1 VIKKEFYNFET
12 ENGNSKINIKNLE
25 EKKMKKIIILSLIIV
40 LLMGISFS
48 VGSAKEFKPKA
59 EYTMTV
65 NVNPAFGWG
74 MSAQKWCDLIN
85 ERTDG
90 KINVKPY
97 WGSQLLAG
105 KQMNWFQAVA
115 EGSIDFAVESTIN
128 SSAVVK
134 SHNLFSLP
142 FFINTF
148 ENLDKIEY
156 GETGKKMFAEMEKMQ
171 VKALAWGE
179 NGFRQITNNIRPVR
193 TPEDMK
199 GLRLRVC
206 PTPIYDDIFK
216 QLGADPIHM
225 NWGDAVTGFQQ
236 GAVDGQEN
244 PYGVLL
250 PVKIWE
256 YHKYATNWNY
266 LVDPLLFVVN
276 KGVWDSFP
284 EDIQIIIKEA
294 AEEAGIWEKAF
305 VRRGLDGD
313 ISINILK
320 DKFGETL
327 EILDQV
333 AYVKTMG
340 MEVIELTAAE
350 LRAFK
355 EATKPVLDK
364 WISEVGVDFVAAAT
378 LDMSK

>member
-1 VIKKEFYNFET
+1 
-12 ENGNSKINIKNLE
+12 
-25 EKKMKKIIILSLIIV
+25 MKKIIILSLVIV
-40 LLMGISFS
+40 LTMGIAFS
-48 VGSAKEFKPKA
+48 VSSAKEFKPKA

-65 NVNPAFGWG
+65 NVGNTFGWG
-74 MSAQKWCDLIN
+74 MGAEKWCNLIQ
-85 ERTDG
+85 ERTGG

-115 EGSIDFAVESTIN
+115 EGSVDFAVESTIN
-128 SSAVVK
+128 SSSVVK

-142 FFINTF
+142 FFINTY

-179 NGFRQITNNIRPVR
+179 NGFRQITNNVRAVR

-276 KGVWDSFP
+276 KRVWDSFP
-284 EDIQIIIKEA
+284 EDIQTIIKEA
-294 AEEAGIWEKAF
+294 AEEAGMWEKAF

-320 DKFGETL
+320 DKFGETP
-327 EILDQV
+327 EISDQI
-333 AYVKTMG
+333 AYVKSKG
-340 MEVIELTAAE
+340 MDVVELTQAE
-350 LRAFK
+350 LNAFK

-364 WISEVGVDFVAAAT
+364 WIDEVGTDFVVSAK
-378 LDMSK
+378 LDMAK

>member
-1 VIKKEFYNFET
+1 MIKKEFYNFET

-85 ERTDG
+85 ERTGG

-179 NGFRQITNNIRPVR
+179 NGFRQITNNVRPVR

-206 PTPIYDDIFK
+206 PTPIYDDIYK

-284 EDIQIIIKEA
+284 EDIQTIIKEA

-320 DKFGETL
+320 DKFGETP

>member
-1 VIKKEFYNFET
+1 
-12 ENGNSKINIKNLE
+12 
-25 EKKMKKIIILSLIIV
+25 MKKIIISSLVIL
-40 LLMGISFS
+40 LLMGIIFS
-48 VGSAKEFKPKA
+48 VSSAKEFTPKA

-74 MSAQKWCDLIN
+74 MGAQKWCDLIK
-85 ERTDG
+85 ERTSG
-90 KINVKPY
+90 KINLKPY
-97 WGSQLLAG
+97 WDSQLLAG

-128 SSAVVK
+128 SSSVVK

-142 FFINTF
+142 FFINTYQ
-148 ENLDKIEY
+148 NLDKIEY

-179 NGFRQITNNIRPVR
+179 NGFRQLTNNVRPVR

-199 GLRLRVC
+199 GLRLRV
-206 PTPIYDDIFK
+206 PPAPIYDDIFK
-216 QLGADPIHM
+216 QLGAVPVDV

-276 KGVWDSFP
+276 KKVWDSFP
-284 EDIQIIIKEA
+284 EDLQIMIKEA
-294 AEEAGIWEKAF
+294 AEEAALWEKAL

-320 DKFGETL
+320 ETFGETL
-327 EILDQV
+327 EISDQV
-333 AYVKTMG
+333 AYVKG
-340 MEVIELTAAE
+340 KGVEVVELNEAE
-350 LRAFK
+350 LMAFK
-355 EATKPVLDK
+355 EATKPVFDQ
-364 WISEVGVDFVAAAT
+364 WIPQVGVDFVTSAQ
-378 LDMSK
+378 LDMAK

>member
-1 VIKKEFYNFET
+1 
-12 ENGNSKINIKNLE
+12 
-25 EKKMKKIIILSLIIV
+25 MKKIIILSLVV
-40 LLMGISFS
+40 LLFIGIIFS
-48 VGSAKEFKPKA
+48 VSSAKEFTPKA

-65 NVNPAFGWG
+65 NVSAAFGWG

-85 ERTDG
+85 ERTG
-90 KINVKPY
+90 GQINVKPY

-128 SSAVVK
+128 SSSVVK

-142 FFINTF
+142 FFINTY

-156 GETGKKMFAEMEKMQ
+156 GKTGKKMFAEMEKMQ

-179 NGFRQITNNIRPVR
+179 NGFRQLTNNVRAVR

-284 EDIQIIIKEA
+284 EDIQTIIKEA

-320 DKFGETL
+320 ETFGETP
-327 EILDQV
+327 EILDQI
-333 AYVKTMG
+333 AYVKTKG
-340 MEVIELTAAE
+340 MEVVELTEAE
-350 LRAFK
+350 LTAFK

-364 WISEVGVDFVAAAT
+364 WIDEVGVDFVASAK
-378 LDMSK
+378 LDMTK

>member
-1 VIKKEFYNFET
+1 
-12 ENGNSKINIKNLE
+12 
-25 EKKMKKIIILSLIIV
+25 MKKITILSLVV
-40 LLMGISFS
+40 LLLIGFIFSIS
-48 VGSAKEFKPKA
+48 SAEEFKPKT

-74 MSAQKWCDLIN
+74 MSAQKWCDLIK

-97 WGSQLLAG
+97 WNSQLLAG

-128 SSAVVK
+128 SSSIVK

-142 FFINTF
+142 FFINTY

-179 NGFRQITNNIRPVR
+179 NGFRQLTNDKKPVR

-206 PTPIYDDIFK
+206 PAPIYDDIFK
-216 QLGADPIHM
+216 QLGADPINM
-225 NWGDAVTGFQQ
+225 NWGDAVASFQQ

-266 LVDPLLFVVN
+266 LVDPLLFVVS
-276 KGVWDSFP
+276 KRVWDSFP
-284 EDIQIIIKEA
+284 EDIQAIIEETAKETA
-294 AEEAGIWEKAF
+294 MWEKAF

-320 DKFGETL
+320 DKFGETP
-327 EILDQV
+327 EILDQIV
-333 AYVKTMG
+333 YVKSKG
-340 MEVIELTAAE
+340 MEVVELTQEE
-350 LRAFK
+350 LNAFK

-364 WISEVGVDFVAAAT
+364 WINEVGADFISAAK
-378 LDMSK
+378 LDMTK

>member
-1 VIKKEFYNFET
+1 
-12 ENGNSKINIKNLE
+12 
-25 EKKMKKIIILSLIIV
+25 MKKITILSLIT
-40 LLMGISFS
+40 LLLIGIIFS
-48 VGSAKEFKPKA
+48 VSSAKEFKAKA

-128 SSAVVK
+128 SSSVVK

-142 FFINTF
+142 FFINTY

-156 GETGKKMFAEMEKMQ
+156 GETGKKMFAEMEEMQ

-179 NGFRQITNNIRPVR
+179 NGFRQLTNNVRPVR
-193 TPEDMK
+193 TPEDMR

-206 PTPIYDDIFK
+206 PSKIYDDIFN
-216 QLGADPIHM
+216 QLGVNPVNM

-236 GAVDGQEN
+236 GTVDGQEN

-266 LVDPLLFVVN
+266 LADPLLFVVN
-276 KGVWDSFP
+276 KSVWDSFP
-284 EDIQIIIKEA
+284 EDIQIIIKEQ
-294 AEEAGIWEKAF
+294 
-305 VRRGLDGD
+305 
-313 ISINILK
+313 
-320 DKFGETL
+320 FGETP
-327 EILDQV
+327 EILDQIT
-333 AYVKTMG
+333 YVETQG
-340 MEVIELTAAE
+340 MEVTELSPSE
-350 LRAFK
+350 LNVFK
-355 EATKPVLDK
+355 EVTKPVLEK
-364 WISEVGVDFVAAAT
+364 WIPEVGLDFVNSSRQ
-378 LDMSK
+378 DMNK

>member
-1 VIKKEFYNFET
+1 
-12 ENGNSKINIKNLE
+12 
-25 EKKMKKIIILSLIIV
+25 MKKIIILSLVVV

-48 VGSAKEFKPKA
+48 ACSAKEFKPKA

-74 MSAQKWCDLIN
+74 MSAQKWCDIIA
-85 ERTDG
+85 EKTGG

-115 EGSIDFAVESTIN
+115 EGSVDFAVESTIN
-128 SSAVVK
+128 SSSVVK

-142 FFINTF
+142 FFINTY

-179 NGFRQITNNIRPVR
+179 NGFRQLTNNIRPVR

-276 KGVWDSFP
+276 KRVWDSFP

-320 DKFGETL
+320 ETFGETP
-327 EILDQV
+327 EISDQV
-333 AYVKTMG
+333 AYVKSKGT
-340 MEVIELTAAE
+340 EVVELTEAE

-364 WISEVGVDFVAAAT
+364 WIDEVGTDFVVSAK
-378 LDMSK
+378 LDMAK